1 MGFALYYRSTRPV
14 GPAEFEALH
23 RDALAACQG
32 RTWLSCEPVAF
43 FPGGT
48 DGHLFGASKPNFQP
62 HPDDEADAARSG
74 LPDGTTSD
82 LIAILC
88 QLSRDHGVDW
98 EFSHDAS
105 NGPIGE
111 IRAGVCDEQVLDH
124 VELFADLGDVI
135 SGDLE
140 GLIDEEFA

>member
-1 MGFALYYRSTRPV
+1 M
-14 GPAEFEALH
+14 
-23 RDALAACQG
+23 
-32 RTWLSCEPVAF
+32 
-43 FPGGT
+43 GT
-48 DGHLFGASKPNFQP
+48 DGHLFGGSKPNFQP
-62 HPDDEADAARSG
+62 HPDDGADAARSG

-88 QLSRDHGVDW
+88 QLSRDHRRRLGV
-98 EFSHDAS
+98 SHDAS

-111 IRAGVCDEQVLDH
+111 IRAGVCDEQVLAH
-124 VELFADLGDVI
+124 VELLADLGDAI